1 MLRSNSDMP
10 EVNKPN
16 ENGLRRTLDVR
27 LVDGLLELSELK
39 GELRASLQAINEKID
54 RLLVLQDKVER
65 HSVAIGRLKT
75 MTSLLSAGVALVV
88 SVAKDW
94 VLGKK

>member
-1 MLRSNSDMP
+1 MP